1 VITIKNITRGHVEFE
16 HDGRT
21 AIIEGE
27 GLLRGHGSPDFVLY
41 SNTLKQWEA
50 PHTAEAIS
58 DETKQTLLADLLK
71 AFAQKG
77 MTAEIE

>member
-1 VITIKNITRGHVEFE
+1 VIAIKNITRGYVEFE
-16 HDGRT
+16 HQGRT

-41 SNTLKQWEA
+41 SNTFNQWEA
-50 PHTAEAIS
+50 PHAAETIS

-71 AFAQKG
+71 AFAERG